1 MLMKDYQTGETRG
14 EFTCLL
20 FAHIRKLHQNQRCEI
35 TAQNAERHGYH
46 MKKTNEN
53 ENNIMETI
61 EKLKDMIMEH
71 RKIVLPVILVAALLI
86 TMGIGMAANR
96 KNERQEEVQTSAAGE
111 QEDTAA
117 KQGLTVP
124 DVLLEENAYPEVN
137 ELIMK
142 YYKALEE
149 KTTDDVLPEIMSP
162 VTDNTLIY
170 LGEWAKHVVACHS
183 VNIYTKP
190 GPREDSYL
198 AYVGVELQIAGYDE
212 PFPGMNS
219 FFICKNEA
227 GNYYINMEDEIDKE
241 EADYIKVVNMQDDV
255 KDLSNK
261 YTVDYNQMTAPGTE
275 AGDAVLDVDASI
287 TKGIQE
293 KLLAKQETEQ
303 PQEDEQQPAE
313 EQEETQPETVVTEV
327 KTTAVVNMR
336 SSDSEKADKL
346 GKAQIGDTFKVLEQR
361 PNGWTKLTDGTQEF
375 FIKTEYLE
383 ATAEAPAGGE
393 TASAQTEEVQ
403 EQPTAVNELPG
414 SNGYVTAKTTV
425 NVRKSA
431 NEAGEKLGV
440 IYQGERLELIMNQ
453 ADGWSKVKYKGQT
466 AYVKS
471 EFME

>member
-1 MLMKDYQTGETRG
+1 
-14 EFTCLL
+14 
-20 FAHIRKLHQNQRCEI
+20 
-35 TAQNAERHGYH
+35 
-46 MKKTNEN
+46 MKKNNEN
-53 ENNIMETI
+53 ESNIMETI
-61 EKLKDMIMEH
+61 EKLKDMVMEH

-170 LGEWAKHVVACHS
+170 LGEWAKHVAACHS

-227 GNYYINMEDEIDKE
+227 GNYYINMEEEIDRE
-241 EADYIKVVNMQDDV
+241 EADYINVVNMQDDV

-293 KLLAKQETEQ
+293 KLLAKQDSEQ
-303 PQEDEQQPAE
+303 PQEEEQPEE

-361 PNGWTKLTDGTQEF
+361 ANGWTKLTDGTREF

-393 TASAQTEEVQ
+393 TASAQTEEAQEPPAQ
-403 EQPTAVNELPG
+403 EQTAANELPG

-431 NEAGEKLGV
+431 SETGEKLGAV
-440 IYQGERLELIMNQ
+440 YQGEKLELIMNQ

>member
-1 MLMKDYQTGETRG
+1 
-14 EFTCLL
+14 
-20 FAHIRKLHQNQRCEI
+20 
-35 TAQNAERHGYH
+35 

-53 ENNIMETI
+53 GSNISEII
-61 EKLKDMIMEH
+61 EKLKDTVMEH
-71 RKIVLPVILVAALLI
+71 KKIVLPAILVVAFLI

-96 KNERQEEVQTSAAGE
+96 KNEKQEEVQASAAGK
-111 QEDTAA
+111 QEDTAEE
-117 KQGLTVP
+117 QGLTVP

-149 KTTDDVLPEIMSP
+149 KTTDEVLPEIMSP

-190 GPREDSYL
+190 GPREDSFL

-219 FFICKNEA
+219 FLICKNEA
-227 GNYYINMEDEIDKE
+227 GNYYINMEEEIDRE
-241 EADYIKVVNMQDDV
+241 EADYINVVNMQDDV
-255 KDLSNK
+255 RDLSNK
-261 YTVDYNQMTAPGTE
+261 YSVDYNQMTAPGTE
-275 AGDAVLDVDASI
+275 AGDAILDVDASI

-293 KLLAKQETEQ
+293 RLLAKQEAEQPEEQ
-303 PQEDEQQPAE
+303 PQE
-313 EQEETQPETVVTEV
+313 EQEAAQPETVATEV

-361 PNGWTKLTDGTQEF
+361 ANGWTKLTDGTQEF

-383 ATAEAPAGGE
+383 VTAEATADGSETPVQE
-393 TASAQTEEVQ
+393 TAQETQPEQGQQ
-403 EQPTAVNELPG
+403 EQETPASNALPG

-431 NEAGEKLGV
+431 SETGERLGV
-440 IYQGERLELIMNQ
+440 IYQGERLELVMNQ
-453 ADGWSKVKYKGQT
+453 ADGWTKVKYNGQT